1 MFLEVGGGGVVSRE
15 EGGERRDEGQGTRDK
30 GRGARGEGL
39 DGGSNLVRVTCVSRF
54 HQQVTQQHLQ

>member
-1 MFLEVGGGGVVSRE
+1 MFLEVEGGGVVSRE
-15 EGGERRDEGQGTRDK
+15 EGGERRDE